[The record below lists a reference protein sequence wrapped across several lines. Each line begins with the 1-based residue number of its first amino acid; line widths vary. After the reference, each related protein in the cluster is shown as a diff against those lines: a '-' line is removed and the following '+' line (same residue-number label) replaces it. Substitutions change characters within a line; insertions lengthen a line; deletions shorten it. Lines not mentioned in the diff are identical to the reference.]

1 MQTLNKMDHEKYDYF
16 LCGDFNID
24 ILKHE
29 SKKNIGNYLNALYSE
44 GCNNVINKP
53 TRITGSSATLLDHMY
68 TNTTNSITNRGILI
82 YEISDQ
88 LLTFYILAK
97 RPLYCAPDKIMIRD
111 LKKFNRD
118 NFLNDISNLSLKTNA
133 LILGNKDYCSNK
145 AITQFLEGFSKI
157 VNQHAPFR
165 PQTRKEIK
173 LNAKPWLNNGILK
186 SIQTKN
192 VLFKKCYKKNDPVL
206 IENYKKYSNKLTS
219 IKRIAKQNYYTHMIQ
234 LDKNDLSKQ
243 WRLIN
248 QILEKNNKHQAST
261 TKLINEKNESL
272 TSNVG
277 ICNNLNSYF
286 INIGPKMASK
296 IPETET
302 PNTISSSPSSFF
314 CEPCTEG
321 EVFREMMHLNGKN
334 QLESKIFPS
343 NLLKCQ
349 LNILHLF

>member
-1 MQTLNKMDHEKYDYF
+1 M
-16 LCGDFNID
+16 
-24 ILKHE
+24 
-29 SKKNIGNYLNALYSE
+29 
-44 GCNNVINKP
+44 
-53 TRITGSSATLLDHMY
+53 
-68 TNTTNSITNRGILI
+68 
-82 YEISDQ
+82 
-88 LLTFYILAK
+88 
-97 RPLYCAPDKIMIRD
+97 
-111 LKKFNRD
+111 
-118 NFLNDISNLSLKTNA
+118 
-133 LILGNKDYCSNK
+133 
-145 AITQFLEGFSKI
+145 TQFLEGFSKI

-234 LDKNDLSKQ
+234 LNKNDLSKQ

-248 QILEKNNKHQAST
+248 QILEKNNKQKAST

-272 TSNVG
+272 ISNVG

-296 IPETET
+296 IPETKT